1 MPGFILGAQS
11 CAASVLLMSL
21 QATSPLSLLQG
32 VLVLRCL
39 QVYLVRLKWEPHRS
53 PRRATETPHRLLAAP
68 LVVYDFRPILH
79 QNGRSREN
87 PFGTFEVRYHGSP
100 GGFRPLVLAPQHYKV
115 MLHWDGRGRRS
126 DPGRAHELVLRR
138 RAPRR
143 PRPRSRIARRG
154 GAAMFGRCESSPC
167 VFEFNGNFLQGARCK
182 MREGR
187 QRTLTEGLS
196 AGRAPARAKRSS

>member
-1 MPGFILGAQS
+1 MYT
-11 CAASVLLMSL
+11 
-21 QATSPLSLLQG
+21 TSIFSTSSG
-32 VLVLRCL
+32 
-39 QVYLVRLKWEPHRS
+39 EPHRS

-126 DPGRAHELVLRR
+126 DPGRAHELVLGGHDPVLPRA
-138 RAPRR
+138 APRGAS
-143 PRPRSRIARRG
+143 PAPTSCAPNCLERSLASWAIIKTGERD
-154 GAAMFGRCESSPC
+154 
-167 VFEFNGNFLQGARCK
+167 
-182 MREGR
+182 
-187 QRTLTEGLS
+187 
-196 AGRAPARAKRSS
+196 

>member
-1 MPGFILGAQS
+1 MYT
-11 CAASVLLMSL
+11 
-21 QATSPLSLLQG
+21 TSIFSTSSG
-32 VLVLRCL
+32 
-39 QVYLVRLKWEPHRS
+39 EPHRS

-87 PFGTFEVRYHGSP
+87 PFDTLVIIDTMAHP

-126 DPGRAHELVLRR
+126 DPGRAHELVLGGHDPVLRYGWG
-138 RAPRR
+138 
-143 PRPRSRIARRG
+143 G
-154 GAAMFGRCESSPC
+154 GAGTQSQRATHTGDSTKR
-167 VFEFNGNFLQGARCK
+167 GAGGGSG